1 MKVKKLPSGFLGQW
15 LFNRALWRMIP
26 FNRSLRVKVECFEPQ
41 KVICRLPFKNSN
53 CNHLKGLHACA
64 LATVAEYAAGLLL
77 VQSFHPRKY
86 RIIMAELNVS
96 YKVQG
101 KSDVLATCEITSEDI
116 EHLKIKMCSDGQ
128 ARITLES
135 VIVEEKTRKKLV
147 VCQTLWQV
155 KPWQHLKNK

>member
-1 MKVKKLPSGFLGQW
+1 MKISKLPSGPFGRW
-15 LFNRALWRMIP
+15 LFNRVLWKMIP
-26 FNRSLRVKVECFEPQ
+26 FNRSLGVRVEQFEPQ
-41 KVICRLPFKNSN
+41 KVMCRLPFKKSN
-53 CNHLKGLHACA
+53 CNHLRGLHACA

-77 VQSFHPRKY
+77 VQSFHPKQY

-101 KSDVLATCEITSEDI
+101 KSDVLAICEITHEDI
-116 EHLKIKMCSDGQ
+116 ECLKMKICSDGQ
-128 ARITLES
+128 ARIMLES